1 MSAIFGIIK
10 KLSRDSSGKLIRE
23 LDMSRIK
30 ESVTGAGYLDEDLQ
44 QCLVVYQDLWMTTS
58 NNKKLVWI
66 GMDYDD

>member
-1 MSAIFGIIK
+1 
-10 KLSRDSSGKLIRE
+10 
-23 LDMSRIK
+23 MSRIK